1 MKELEHKLKSLEEQV
16 KTNEQLPKGERKYQ
30 YLDDKALYQE

>member
-1 MKELEHKLKSLEEQV
+1 V

-30 YLDDKALYQE
+30 YLDDKALYQEWMRLL